1 MDFLTAGVRGLL
13 GKRSQISLTVC
24 GIAIGVFSVLTISA
38 IGSTGQSIIGRELE
52 KLGFDCITVSAS
64 QKELNTMGPD
74 ELAAV
79 ACLEEVAVAAPLN
92 TSLGRA
98 VMRDYAG
105 DVLLCGVDQNARKII
120 QLELKN
126 GRFFRES
133 DIAAGANLCVVDEK
147 LAYSF
152 YKRTNIVGKKMDLTV
167 DQGTETFTVIGVVD
181 GESNVLKN
189 LAGSYVPSFVYIP
202 YTAHQSLCRSSSIDQ
217 LFVKAAAGTEPGDAG
232 KRIAQLLN
240 SSAGYKNLYRYEN
253 LATQKERLDSIL
265 SGATLALSAIGGI
278 SLLVSGLSIM
288 TIMTVSV
295 QDRTREIGIKRAV
308 GAKTIHIL
316 GEFIGEAV
324 LLTLAGSLLGIIAS
338 QALIFAAGRLL
349 GMTLGLA
356 PEMIAGTLLFSVVT
370 GAVFGVR
377 PACIAARLRP
387 VDALRYE

>member
-1 MDFLTAGVRGLL
+1 MDFLTAGIRGLL
-13 GKRSQISLTVC
+13 AKRSQISLTVC
-24 GIAIGVFSVLTISA
+24 GIAIGVFSVLVISA
-38 IGSTGQSIIGRELE
+38 IGSTGQTIIGQELE

-74 ELAAV
+74 DLVAV
-79 ACLEEVAVAAPLN
+79 AALEEVAVAAPLN
-92 TSLGRA
+92 TSIGRV

-105 DVLLCGVDQNARKII
+105 EVLLCGVDQNARQII

-126 GRFFRES
+126 GRFFQES

-147 LAYSF
+147 LAHSF
-152 YKRTNIVGKKMDLTV
+152 YKRTNIVGKEMTITV

-181 GESNVLKN
+181 GESNLLNN
-189 LAGSYVPSFVYIP
+189 LAGGYVPSFVYIP
-202 YTAHQSLCRSSSIDQ
+202 YTAHQSLCRGSAIDQ
-217 LFVKAAAGTEPGDAG
+217 LFVKAAPGTEPEVAG
-232 KRIAQLLN
+232 ERIAHLLN
-240 SSAGYKNLYRYEN
+240 VSAGYRNLYRYED
-253 LATQKERLDSIL
+253 LAVQKDRLDSIL

-288 TIMTVSV
+288 TMSV

-308 GAKTIHIL
+308 GARTIHIL

-324 LLTLAGSLLGIIAS
+324 LLTLAGSLLGVLAS
-338 QALIFAAGRLL
+338 QLLTFAAGRLL
-349 GMTLGLA
+349 GLPLGIAPGMVLGTLG
-356 PEMIAGTLLFSVVT
+356 FSVVL

-377 PACIAARLRP
+377 PARLAARLRP